1 MIAQIF
7 AHLLCLYNVSSYPIL
22 QQVLKTKARME
33 ALAKD
38 RDRVEAYLNSVDLKM
53 ALEGQEMKTQLETTW
68 PYFKLRGELKTVLDV
83 SDVYVSIIFTS

>member
-1 MIAQIF
+1 
-7 AHLLCLYNVSSYPIL
+7 
-22 QQVLKTKARME
+22 ME

-83 SDVYVSIIFTS
+83 SDVPYHITYNILNGVLRTTGILVSLLESAARGTVHSHFIC